1 MQNLAQE
8 QFRPLAF
15 GAFEEFPGGIL
26 LDDLALI
33 HENYPVSHLPG
44 KSHFVGDAQHGH
56 AALGQIN
63 HDLENF
69 LDHLRVQ
76 R

>member
-15 GAFEEFPGGIL
+15 GAFEEFLGGVL

-33 HENYPVSHLPG
+33 HENYPVSHLLG

-56 AALGQIN
+56 AALGQQFESEFN
-63 HDLENF
+63 
-69 LDHLRVQ
+69 
-76 R
+76 